1 MPNGILII
9 DKPQGWTASEF
20 ALTERRIARDSAYPG
35 GRLHRFAAHPLR
47 WDARRGKGAACCS
60 DRNAHH

>member
-35 GRLHRFAAHPLR
+35 GRLLLF
-47 WDARRGKGAACCS
+47 GKGASSCA
-60 DRNAHH
+60 

>member
-35 GRLHRFAAHPLR
+35 GQLLLFAAHPLR
-47 WDARRGKGAACCS
+47 RAEPRGKGASSCA
-60 DRNAHH
+60 

>member
-20 ALTERRIARDSAYPG
+20 AITERRIARDSAYPG
-35 GRLHRFAAHPLR
+35 GRLLLFAAHPLL
-47 WDARRGKGAACCS
+47 WAAPRGKGASSCA
-60 DRNAHH
+60 

>member
-20 ALTERRIARDSAYPG
+20 ALTERRIARDSA
-35 GRLHRFAAHPLR
+35 
-47 WDARRGKGAACCS
+47 
-60 DRNAHH
+60 